1 MQRENQDALVARV
14 EIVKRSPERAALVA
28 AIDRRDALA
37 AQLEEIQGKI
47 AALRQRR
54 FTALAEIER
63 GDDDLA
69 AARERA
75 MDLAGGQLDAALKP
89 LKNARAAIADAQEVA
104 DLLEPVIARLRTDAE
119 PLEQSLSFSER
130 NIDDKVYAVIAA
142 APELE
147 ALARAFAAK
156 VSELAEVCAAIWP
169 LQSNVPK
176 HLVPLLDMQPVHG
189 VPRSEGVLAT
199 AWKAALEAL
208 KADPDAALP
217 G

>member
-14 EIVKRSPERAALVA
+14 EIVKRSPERAALAA
-28 AIDRRDALA
+28 AIDRRDALV

-63 GDDDLA
+63 GDEDLA

-142 APELE
+142 ARSWKRW
-147 ALARAFAAK
+147 RAP
-156 VSELAEVCAAIWP
+156 SP
-169 LQSNVPK
+169 PK
-176 HLVPLLDMQPVHG
+176 
-189 VPRSEGVLAT
+189 
-199 AWKAALEAL
+199 
-208 KADPDAALP
+208 
-217 G
+217 